1 MTIGYVL
8 ILLATLVLGGAIATM
23 GDRLGTRVG
32 KARLSL
38 FNLRPR
44 QTATL
49 VTIVTGSLIS
59 ASTLGLLFL
68 AGIFELEEIQTRL
81 GRARRE
87 LDQARVQQDQAR
99 AELSQINRSLQ
110 ASLARQAQTQ
120 NRLNLAQKRLLQAD
134 KQFRLA
140 KTQLTQVSR
149 RARQLLGDIKTLQ
162 SERLSLQ
169 SDLQRL
175 GGENRQLQG
184 DRSRLL
190 DERSALDR
198 QNQTLI
204 AQNRDRTAQIRDRE
218 QRLQDVESRLKDAN
232 QRFQSA
238 QSELQSLEVSV
249 RRLERESQA
258 LREGNVALRRGE
270 VLAAGILR
278 IPSPEMTQAAIE
290 RLLVAAN
297 RAALERTQPGIGAS
311 QQAISLS
318 RGEVEQ
324 VIAQVRDGRAY
335 YVKVIST
342 ANYLTGEE
350 PPIRVVLDV
359 ALNQVLF
366 TRRETLTVTSLD
378 PASLSQPE
386 LRDRL
391 ELALGQALFRAQRA
405 GVAADGFRVENVPGL
420 IQFVRWLESQTQ
432 PVEVRVIAARDI
444 YTAGPLSLSF
454 VAVRN
459 GQVLY
464 EIEPPPNTPIES
476 RRSTRPRRIG

>member
-68 AGIFELEEIQTRL
+68 AGLFELEEIQTRL

-87 LDQARVQQDQAR
+87 LDQSRIQQEQAK
-99 AELSQINRSLQ
+99 AELSRIDRSLQ
-110 ASLARQAQTQ
+110 AAIARQTATQ
-120 NRLNLAQKRLLQAD
+120 GRLNKAQKRLVQAD

-140 KTQLTQVSR
+140 RTQLAQVSK
-149 RARQLLGDIKTLQ
+149 RARQLLSDIKSLQ
-162 SERLSLQ
+162 GERLRLQ
-169 SDLQRL
+169 GDLSRL
-175 GGENRQLQG
+175 GNENRQLVG

-190 DERSALDR
+190 GERSALDR

-204 AQNRDRTAQIRDRE
+204 VQNRDRTAQIRDRE
-218 QRLQDVESRLKDAN
+218 QRLKTIETRLNDAN
-232 QRFQSA
+232 QRFQTA
-238 QSELQSLEVSV
+238 QSELQELEGSV

-270 VLAAGILR
+270 VLAAATIQ
-278 IPSPEMTQAAIE
+278 IPSPELAQSAINQLLLVGNRTAIE
-290 RLLVAAN
+290 RT
-297 RAALERTQPGIGAS
+297 RPGITPNAQVIG
-311 QQAISLS
+311 LS
-318 RGEVEQ
+318 RGDVERA
-324 VIAQVRDGRAY
+324 IAQVRDGRAY
-335 YVKVIST
+335 YVQVISS
-342 ANYLTGEE
+342 ANYLIGED
-350 PPIRVVLDV
+350 PPIRVVLEV
-359 ALNQVLF
+359 VPNQVLF
-366 TRRETLTVTSLD
+366 SAQEILAVATIDPSALTQD
-378 PASLSQPE
+378 E

-391 ELALGQALFRAQRA
+391 ELLLGQAQFRAQRA
-405 GVAADGFRVENVPGL
+405 GVAAEGFRVENVPGL
-420 IQFVRWLESQTQ
+420 IQFVRWLEQQ
-432 PVEVRVIAARDI
+432 PGPLEVQAVAARDI
-444 YTAGPLSLSF
+444 KTAGPLSLSF
-454 VAVRN
+454 VAIRN

-464 EIEPPPNTPIES
+464 QIEPLPNAPRES
-476 RRSTRPRRIG
+476 QRSRPRENG

>member
-1 MTIGYVL
+1 MTIGYAL

-87 LDQARVQQDQAR
+87 LDQSRIQQEQAKE
-99 AELSQINRSLQ
+99 ELSRIDRSLQ
-110 ASLARQAQTQ
+110 AAITRQTATQ
-120 NRLNLAQKRLLQAD
+120 GRLNTAQKRLVQAD

-140 KTQLTQVSR
+140 KTQLAQVSK
-149 RARQLLGDIKTLQ
+149 RARQLLGDIKSLRG
-162 SERLSLQ
+162 ERLRLQ
-169 SDLQRL
+169 GDLSRL
-175 GGENRQLQG
+175 GSENRQLLG

-190 DERSALDR
+190 GERSALDR

-218 QRLQDVESRLKDAN
+218 QRLKTVETRLNDAN
-232 QRFQSA
+232 QRFQTA
-238 QSELQSLEVSV
+238 QSELQELEGSV

-270 VLAAGILR
+270 VLAAATVQ
-278 IPSPEMTQAAIE
+278 IPSPELAQSAINQLLLIGNRTAIE
-290 RLLVAAN
+290 RT
-297 RAALERTQPGIGAS
+297 RPGMPPNAQVIG
-311 QQAISLS
+311 LS
-318 RGEVEQ
+318 RGDVERA
-324 VIAQVRDGRAY
+324 IAQVRDGRAY
-335 YVKVIST
+335 YVQVISS
-342 ANYLTGEE
+342 ANYLIGED
-350 PPIRVVLDV
+350 PPIRVVLEV
-359 ALNQVLF
+359 VPNQVLF
-366 TRRETLTVTSLD
+366 AAKETLAVATID
-378 PASLSQPE
+378 PSALSQDE

-391 ELALGQALFRAQRA
+391 ELLLGQAQFRAQRA

-420 IQFVRWLESQTQ
+420 IQFVRWLEEQ
-432 PVEVRVIAARDI
+432 PGPLEVQAVAARDI
-444 YTAGPLSLSF
+444 KTAGPLSLSF
-454 VAVRN
+454 VAIRN

-464 EIEPPPNTPIES
+464 QIEPLPNAPRES
-476 RRSTRPRRIG
+476 RRSRPRENG